1 MRKIQIYEE
10 ALCCPTGVCGPTV
23 RKDLIRTTAV
33 QREVRESTTVR
44 IIRYNLAQNP
54 GAFVHQ
60 AAVQQ
65 LLATKGMT
73 CLPITT
79 VDDQVVKTGDY
90 PSYDEFEIYT
100 QLKLNRLSTVGQG
113 LSQ

>member
-1 MRKIQIYEE
+1 MRKVQIYEE

-23 RKDLIRTTAV
+23 REDLIRTTAV
-33 QREVRESTTVR
+33 QREVRESATVR

-60 AAVQQ
+60 ADVQQ
-65 LLATKGMT
+65 LFATKGLA

-79 VDDQVVKTGDY
+79 VDDQVVKTGEY
-90 PSYDEFEIYT
+90 PSYGEFETYT
-100 QLKLNRLSTVGQG
+100 QLKLNRASTVNQG
-113 LSQ
+113 LS